1 MFQLQNTKEKL
12 QYWIKY
18 VSWSDIFGS
27 SDHRSFGTQKNDY
40 ILSKSWRPRA
50 RFVWFTVWLLAA
62 ILTDVT
68 HLY

>member
-18 VSWSDIFGS
+18 VSWSDIYLF
-27 SDHRSFGTQKNDY
+27 SFGTQKNDC